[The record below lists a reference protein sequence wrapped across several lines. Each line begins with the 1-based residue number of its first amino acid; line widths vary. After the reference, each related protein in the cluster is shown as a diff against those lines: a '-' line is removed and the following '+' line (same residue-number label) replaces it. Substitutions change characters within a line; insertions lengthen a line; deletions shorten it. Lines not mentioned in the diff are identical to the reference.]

1 MKLKV
6 IKDCYYV
13 SGENFYDAEYMSHE
27 ELMNRITHMLIKG
40 DIWETS
46 IDDPDL
52 LICTSGDWENEF
64 NEGWWEYEDLKE
76 YFEEI
81 D

>member
-6 IKDCYYV
+6 IKDCYFISDGRSY
-13 SGENFYDAEYMSHE
+13 EWEYLDKE
-27 ELMNRITHMLIKG
+27 ELFDTVNHLLVVG

-46 IDDPDL
+46 TEHPEL
-52 LICTSGDWENEF
+52 LICTSGEWKDEY
-64 NEGWWEYEDLKE
+64 NEGWWEYEDVSRF
-76 YFEEI
+76 FEVI